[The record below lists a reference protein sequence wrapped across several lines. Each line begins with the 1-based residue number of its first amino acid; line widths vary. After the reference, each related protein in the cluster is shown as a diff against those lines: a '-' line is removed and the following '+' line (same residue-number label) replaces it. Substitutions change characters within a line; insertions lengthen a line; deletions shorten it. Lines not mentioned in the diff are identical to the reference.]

1 MSTLFIRLPA
11 RASFNTISS
20 MPDCRFALLS
30 GKGRIRRSGSKQL
43 SGLGEDIAAAERV
56 VLLFAAVDVT
66 LLRMAVPPLSDA
78 RLKLALPHLVE
89 EQLLVDPQDCVIVA
103 APKPKRKE
111 SAADHLRLIAVIQR
125 DWLTVLLATVRALGG
140 RHVQAVPAQLC
151 LPLTPSGMAV
161 AVTDHNGHTD
171 IAVRS
176 AAEEGIG
183 WLSDQAR
190 AQEVLT
196 GIQAMLPQQP
206 VTPLTL
212 YVAESSVTTYTEVHA
227 DNVRVLADDWSMWIA
242 GAQALLS
249 SGGMD
254 LTQGLAASAAGT
266 GLNWHRWRWPLGLVA
281 ALLLVNIVSLNLDWW
296 SMRQEA
302 SGYRS
307 GMIERYRRAY
317 PNETVIIDPIAQMQQ
332 KINAGRDN
340 GVIAADDFIALAANV
355 GESWSA
361 LPQSANHAAIAAL
374 EYSDRTLLV
383 RFKNAA
389 DTDAAEAHLQKTLV
403 HKRLTLSK
411 PSATALQIG
420 RSQ

>member
-1 MSTLFIRLPA
+1 
-11 RASFNTISS
+11 

-30 GKGRIRRSGSKQL
+30 GQGRIRRSGSKQL

-111 SAADHLRLIAVIQR
+111 RTEHAADHLRLIAVIQR

-140 RHVQAVPAQLC
+140 RNVQAVPAQLC
-151 LPLTPSGMAV
+151 LPLVLSGMAV

-190 AQEVLT
+190 AQDVLI
-196 GIQAMLPQQP
+196 GIQAILPQQS

-212 YVAESSVTTYTEVHA
+212 YVAESSIAIYTEVHA
-227 DNVRVLADDWSMWIA
+227 DNVRVLADDWAMWIA
-242 GAQALLS
+242 GAQELLA
-249 SGGMD
+249 SGGID
-254 LTQGLAASAAGT
+254 LTQGLAASATGA
-266 GLNWHRWRWPLGLVA
+266 GLNWQRWRWPLGLVA

-296 SMRQEA
+296 NMRQEA

-307 GMIERYRRAY
+307 GMIERYRKAY

-340 GVIAADDFIALAANV
+340 GVIAADDFIALAAHV

-361 LPQSANHAAIAAL
+361 LPQSAHHGAIAAL

-383 RFKNAA
+383 HFKNATDA
-389 DTDAAEAHLQKTLV
+389 DAAEAHLQTTLAR
-403 HKRLTLSK
+403 KRLTLSK
-411 PSATALQIG
+411 PSVAALQIG
-420 RSQ
+420 SQP